1 MGSECSSHFCN
12 KLTPNFF
19 FSDWISKLPDNLKLS
34 QLTIPGTH
42 NSCSFQ
48 GTPFAI
54 TQSYSLELQLKAGLR
69 YFDLRLRPINNKLK
83 LQHGIIE
90 QKMEFSDC
98 LKIFK
103 NFLIENNKEFLI
115 MHIQHEYEDSNSK
128 PIQEL
133 FPIYIKDYKDMIIEY
148 TGENFLIKEMR
159 GKIIYIDVFN
169 RSVRG
174 IPNSCIQNKWVVNF
188 ITEVNKKKKVIKKHF
203 NRCIN
208 FYDDNKIYI
217 NFLSASSDYLLC
229 TPAQIAKVTNKIPFK
244 YKGKLGIVLCDFPG
258 EKLIEY
264 LINMNMYFY
273 ENYLLKNNYD
283 IIIQNGMIIN
293 LIHLNTNKY
302 LNINKD
308 NINEFFVSN
317 KLNSFFLSFNSYN
330 NNNNNEYLISDSII
344 VLSNLCDITIKII
357 KVYNKG
363 GKKDNNNFNYIKH
376 RDIVKIQ
383 KVEFNNNKIELKK
396 SFLKSG
402 YDEVYNKNKIKNIK
416 SAYFENKKIHN
427 DENEWIIEI
436 NDLK

>member
-1 MGSECSSHFCN
+1 
-12 KLTPNFF
+12 
-19 FSDWISKLPDNLKLS
+19 
-34 QLTIPGTH
+34 
-42 NSCSFQ
+42 
-48 GTPFAI
+48 
-54 TQSYSLELQLKAGLR
+54 
-69 YFDLRLRPINNKLK
+69 
-83 LQHGIIE
+83 
-90 QKMEFSDC
+90 MEFSDC

-103 NFLIENNKEFLI
+103 NFLVENNKEFII

-229 TPAQIAKVTNKIPFK
+229 TPGQIAKVTNKIPFK

-283 IIIQNGMIIN
+283 IIIQNGMIVN

-317 KLNSFFLSFNSYN
+317 KLNSFFLSFNSYNNN

-402 YDEVYNKNKIKNIK
+402 YDDVYNKNKIKNIK